1 MVKKKSSKKKVSYN
15 NKTIVIGVIVLVILF
30 VFAFAY
36 QGSREDEEG
45 LGSVLW
51 DGNGDDMDDDMD
63 EGDDMDDAK
72 NRREAYRI
80 AKELIRSNFGIEGYT
95 LKNLLKQINMANFI
109 EAEGVKNERQLK
121 VKLRKMN
128 RGLLRDFNLYHS
140 SDFN

>member
-109 EAEGVKNERQLK
+109 EAEEVRNERQLK
-121 VKLRKMN
+121 EKLRKMN